1 MITHVFVTK
10 LKNRNEETI
19 SNVKNKL
26 LGMKGKIEHLKDLSV
41 GVDFT
46 HAQISYDIAM
56 VAQFNS
62 KEDFNA
68 YIAHPAHLEVA
79 RYIFGVQ
86 EKVVTVNYEI

>member
-19 SNVKNKL
+19 NNVKNKL

-46 HAQISYDIAM
+46 HTQISYDIAM

-68 YIAHPAHLEVA
+68 YLAHPAHLEVA
-79 RYIFGVQ
+79 KYIFGVQ